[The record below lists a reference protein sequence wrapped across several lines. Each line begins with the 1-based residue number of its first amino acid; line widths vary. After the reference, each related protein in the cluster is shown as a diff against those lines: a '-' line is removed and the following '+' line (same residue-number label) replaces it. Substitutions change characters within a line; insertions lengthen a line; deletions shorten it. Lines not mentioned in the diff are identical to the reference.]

1 MTYLKPLPIPTIANA
16 EFWDGVKRHEFLVPK
31 CNDCGDFGWVPYPA
45 CRTCLSENLEWTKV
59 SGDATVWSFSIVH
72 RGPGAF
78 ADEVPYVVVLGKLV
92 EEPRSLIVLADMV
105 ADCPPES
112 VEIGMPIEIAYED
125 IPEEDF
131 TMYRFAP
138 KVG

>member
-31 CNDCGDFGWVPYPA
+31 CQDCGDFGWVPYPA

-72 RGPGAF
+72 RGPGVF

-112 VEIGMPIEIAYED
+112 VSIGMPIEIAYED

-138 KVG
+138 KDV

>member
-1 MTYLKPLPIPTIANA
+1 MTYLKPLPIPTIANE
-16 EFWDGVKRHEFLVPK
+16 EFWAGVKRHEFLVPK
-31 CNDCGDFGWVPYPA
+31 CQDCGDYGWVPYPA

-78 ADEVPYVVVLGKLV
+78 AEEVPYVVVLGKLV

-105 ADCPPES
+105 AECPPES
-112 VEIGMPIEIAYED
+112 VTIGMPIEIAYED

-138 KVG
+138 KDA